1 MILIRPARALR
12 RLVCALVLAILV
24 AGPGAAQGA
33 QCGPTADVAARLAQ
47 GWGETPVAM
56 GLNGQVMVQLW
67 GNAETG
73 TWTLTATTAA
83 GLTCVVGS
91 GEGFAFADAAPGDDA

>member
-1 MILIRPARALR
+1 MIVTRPARALR
-12 RLVCALVLAILV
+12 RLVCALVLAVLV
-24 AGPGAAQGA
+24 SGSASAQGA

-47 GWGETPVAM
+47 GWGESPVAM
-56 GLNGQVMVQLW
+56 GLNGELMVQLW

-91 GEGFAFADAAPGDDA
+91 GEGFALADAAPGDDA

>member
-1 MILIRPARALR
+1 MNVTRPARALR
-12 RLVCALVLAILV
+12 RLVCALVMAVLV
-24 AGPGAAQGA
+24 SGPASAQGA

-47 GWGETPVAM
+47 GWGESPVAM
-56 GLNGQVMVQLW
+56 GLNGQVLVQLW

-91 GEGFAFADAAPGDDA
+91 GEGFARADAATKDDV